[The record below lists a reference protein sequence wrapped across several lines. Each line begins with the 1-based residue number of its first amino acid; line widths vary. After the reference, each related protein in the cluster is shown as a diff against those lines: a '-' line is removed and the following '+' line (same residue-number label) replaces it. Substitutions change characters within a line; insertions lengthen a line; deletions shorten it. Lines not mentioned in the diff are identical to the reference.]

1 MENII
6 RDNKEDLKNGCWVL
20 HWDGKT
26 LKKVTHAGK
35 KKSVLAIILN
45 ASHKEEEIL
54 LDVINMKSV
63 KHGASEET
71 DVIYTAIP

>member
-1 MENII
+1 MQEKRSQNI
-6 RDNKEDLKNGCWVL
+6 
-20 HWDGKT
+20 
-26 LKKVTHAGK
+26 
-35 KKSVLAIILN
+35 LAIILN
-45 ASHKEEEIL
+45 AAHKEEEIL